1 MTLAGGPERGEE
13 RWGNR
18 RLADALRESE
28 KAVGVY
34 RSLAVPGR
42 PAHKSGLARAL
53 VSLASALRESGQV
66 RPGSIITV
74 TAALRPPGQRDHH
87 GHGGD
92 GGGGNG
98 QGGGYGGD

>member
-1 MTLAGGPERGEE
+1 MISVQP
-13 RWGNR
+13 N
-18 RLADALRESE
+18 
-28 KAVGVY
+28 
-34 RSLAVPGR
+34 
-42 PAHKSGLARAL
+42 
-53 VSLASALRESGQV
+53 GQV

-98 QGGGYGGD
+98 QGGGNGGD